1 MPKLIVTSR
10 YLKSGSGKRK
20 QLYHYVKYIATR
32 EGSVPIP
39 NANETAPATK
49 SQQELISSLLHD
61 FPDSKELFEYEDYQK
76 NPTIK
81 NGSALISVILDRNM
95 DRLTSRENY
104 VGYLANRP
112 GTVKF
117 GSHGLFSQSDEPINL
132 EKVAKDIANHG
143 GNVWT
148 HVVSLRRDNAQ
159 AMGYDNLK
167 AWRELVKRQISNI
180 AKNQKID
187 MANLKWYAAFHDKK
201 TNPHVHIIVYS
212 TNEREGFLTNHGI
225 EKIRS
230 GFANDIYADELHH
243 LYAQQTDLRNQM
255 KKESE
260 QLMKQ
265 LADNISQNDVD
276 NAELIDLVAKLHEQL
291 NSSKGK
297 KVYGYLKADV
307 KKTVDEI
314 FIRLAENESIQKM
327 YSLWCEME
335 QQKHDVYSSAKLQFP
350 KLADNKEFKSV
361 KNMIIRTVLD
371 MNYPVIDVEIEEPDP
386 TEQFAND
393 DFYVDILPKFDES
406 EQSENDNV
414 IFSDNDDLTAEDF
427 TWNDNNSVTVNVDD
441 LPKSKYYLKWSSS
454 YQEACKLIYNK
465 ESKLEDFQKAEQF
478 LLNESRSGNVL
489 AIQDLCKLY
498 STDKLGEKDEK
509 KSFSFY
515 EEAFQGFMEIE
526 PDSDFMFPYEPKFDG
541 QIMKPVNMRSYVW
554 YRTGKMQCYGLGTE
568 QNYEKAFQWFL
579 KSAQEDNKFAQYSL
593 ANLCYYGTGVEKDL
607 PQAFLWYQKSS
618 SQGQPYASYA
628 VAQLYD
634 KGEYVSKNA
643 ETAQGYYKVALLG
656 FLKLENKDQADD
668 NLYYK
673 LGSMFKN
680 GLGTEAD
687 ISKAIDYFK
696 RSAEMNNKNGLYE
709 YGKALIQGKHIEA
722 DLNKGLECIE
732 KAIKLGNTNA
742 KRFLALEFISGGYF
756 PQDIEKGIAM
766 LTECADEGDSF
777 ACFKLGQIYL
787 KGEIVPQDLERA
799 EKYLLL
805 AEDNEFTQ
813 YAFGKLYLQEEKYD
827 IQKAVDYFEK
837 SADKNMWSSYQLGRL
852 YLFGADELE
861 KDKEKAVE
869 WLTKSANDG
878 NEYVQNMLNNID
890 DFENMLL
897 RNTVMGLFVN
907 LSRCIEDNY
916 SQKQCSLKIQTDRK
930 LRKMI
935 QKRKSGIG
943 IREEQNMTN

>member
-10 YLKSGSGKRK
+10 YLKSGSGKKK

-39 NANETAPATK
+39 NETAPATK

-335 QQKHDVYSSAKLQFP
+335 QQKHDVYSSARVQFP

-361 KNMIIRTVLD
+361 KNMIIQTVLD
-371 MNYPVIDVEIEEPDP
+371 MNSPVVDIEIEEPEL
-386 TEQFAND
+386 TEKTD
-393 DFYVDILPKFDES
+393 DDITDIPPQIDEFD
-406 EQSENDNV
+406 NA
-414 IFSDNDDLTAEDF
+414 IYFDNDDMAANGFSCSSKISPKEP
-427 TWNDNNSVTVNVDD
+427 DD
-441 LPKSKYYLKWSSS
+441 SPKSKYYLKWSNA
-454 YQEACKLIYNK
+454 YKEACKLIYNK
-465 ESKLEDFQKAEQF
+465 QSKLEDFQKAEQL
-478 LLNESRSGNVL
+478 LLNESGAGNVL
-489 AIQDLCKLY
+489 AIHDLGKLY
-498 STDKLGEKDEK
+498 STEKIGAKDEE
-509 KSFSFY
+509 KSFAY
-515 EEAFQGFMEIE
+515 YNEALQGFMEIE
-526 PDSDFMFPYEPKFDG
+526 LDSDFMFPYEPKFDG
-541 QIMKPVNMRSYVW
+541 QIIKPVNMRSYVW
-554 YRTGKMQCYGLGTE
+554 YRIGKMHCYGLGTE
-568 QNYEKAFQWFL
+568 QDHAQSFEWFL
-579 KSAQEDNKFAQYSL
+579 KSDQEGNKFAQYSL
-593 ANLCYYGTGVEKDL
+593 ANLYYYGNGVEKDL
-607 PQAFLWYQKSS
+607 SQAFLWYQKSA

-628 VAQLYD
+628 AAQMYS
-634 KGEYVSKNA
+634 KGEYVAENK
-643 ETAQGYYKVALLG
+643 ETAQRYYKAALSG
-656 FLKLENKDQADD
+656 FLELESKDQADD
-668 NLYYK
+668 NLFYK
-673 LGSMFKN
+673 IGVMYKN

-709 YGKALIQGKHIEA
+709 YGKALIQGNHIEA
-722 DLNKGLECIE
+722 DLEKGLECVE
-732 KAIKLGNTNA
+732 KAMKLKNSNA
-742 KRFLALEFISGGYF
+742 KRFFALEYISGEHF
-756 PQDIEKGIAM
+756 SQDIEKGLFM
-766 LTECADEGDSF
+766 LTECADKGDSF
-777 ACFKLGQIYL
+777 ACFQLGQFYL
-787 KGEIVPQDLERA
+787 KGEIVTQDLERA